1 MDWGWPI
8 YSLHAARLLEIGRRN
23 LKFWMSLSNLIFFHI
38 FIHMSHTLHI
48 FMSNLLVAMD
58 KEDCGVIDD

>member
-1 MDWGWPI
+1 
-8 YSLHAARLLEIGRRN
+8 
-23 LKFWMSLSNLIFFHI
+23 MSLSNLIFFHI

-48 FMSNLLVAMD
+48 CMRNLLVAMD